1 MRSFKS
7 KFGWLVASLL
17 LVGMAVAAELPVCV
31 TRAADETPRAAV
43 MNVQPGDE
51 ELLARL
57 AYAEGRS
64 TGFADDPRVYQGI
77 AWGVMNRVRLSAVSA
92 RSRRQY
98 GSGVAGVIFQPKQF
112 NPAVSPRSAF
122 SKDFLCPQHAAR
134 WRLALD
140 AARAARRGRENPFIQ
155 TPWER
160 QRGLSLVVNF
170 YYPQSPQ
177 ARGPLAPW
185 EDSRALRF
193 IGDVTIDGG
202 VLSAERI
209 RFYRLAPPPGDVRE
223 PVRLGSPEAIS
234 DKDLTRMV
242 FYSP

>member
-1 MRSFKS
+1 MMPRKS
-7 KFGWLVASLL
+7 RFGWLAVSLL
-17 LVGMAVAAELPVCV
+17 LAGAVVAAELPVCV
-31 TRAADETPRAAV
+31 TRVADETPRAAV
-43 MNVQPGDE
+43 LKVQPTDE

-92 RSRRQY
+92 SSRRQY

-122 SKDFLCPQHAAR
+122 SKDFLCPRDAAR
-134 WRLALD
+134 WGLALD
-140 AARAARRGRENPFIQ
+140 AARAARRGQNNPFIQ

-160 QRGLSLVVNF
+160 RRGLSLVVNF
-170 YYPQSPQ
+170 YYPRSPQ

-185 EDSRALRF
+185 EGSRALRF
-193 IGDVTIDGG
+193 IGDVSIDGG
-202 VLSAERI
+202 IL
-209 RFYRLAPPPGDVRE
+209 LAQPPGDLRE
-223 PVRLGSPEAIS
+223 PVR
-234 DKDLTRMV
+234 
-242 FYSP
+242 